1 MTPLHLSFDY
11 PNFFVSFRYATEYD
25 GAVNPMKN
33 GELMRIPLLLK
44 ILIAGVV
51 TVGTAAAQA
60 DQLADIKQK
69 GEIVFGVLGTD
80 EPNSFIDPQTRDYIG
95 YEIDL
100 ANAVAKKIGVKPV
113 FKQLAVA
120 ARIPELQQGH
130 VDVLAASLTHNKERE
145 SQVDFALTDF
155 ITGSKVLVVKSSGIH
170 SIADLAGKRVLTVK
184 GGTQVPNLLRVV
196 PTAQVITFEN
206 TQQAFQ
212 ALQQGKGVAYVNDES
227 SLYDDVH
234 KLGPRAS
241 DYEIL
246 PQNLNVEPLAL
257 GIRKNEPAL
266 KAVIDDELRA
276 LEASGEANR
285 IYDKWY
291 GKDSKLKFGARTFKF
306 DTDKIDDDKVTG

>member
-1 MTPLHLSFDY
+1 
-11 PNFFVSFRYATEYD
+11 
-25 GAVNPMKN
+25 
-33 GELMRIPLLLK
+33 MRIPLLPK
-44 ILIAGVV
+44 ILIAGVIAF
-51 TVGTAAAQA
+51 GTAAAHA

-95 YEIDL
+95 YEIDI
-100 ANAVAKKIGVKPV
+100 AKAVAKKIGVKPV

-145 SQVDFALTDF
+145 SQIDFALTDF

-196 PTAQVITFEN
+196 PTAQVITFET

-257 GIRKNEPAL
+257 GIRKGEPAL
-266 KAVIDDELRA
+266 KAAIDDELRE

-285 IYDKWY
+285 LYDKWY
-291 GKDSKLKFGARTFKF
+291 GKDSKLKFAPRTFKF
-306 DTDKIDDDKVTG
+306 ETDKIEDDKVTG